1 MQSQAST
8 NTRDNKL
15 TCQFLGPLT
24 FWKRSTSRQR
34 YHYSKRISIILAVT
48 NTRACRETST
58 TLLGRNE
65 RAISNQSCKRDKSTS
80 CKQRQD
86 RTKQQDSK
94 TSFRQQKSISTTT
107 PNLPNARTTSSGL
120 RTPFNSSTGRH
131 QAVRTTEYIG
141 GAINKEHRHN
151 NGSPPRP
158 RLLETLQLR
167 SPPRRRSTSKRKVR
181 TSPIPSIPSTAQTN
195 TPPLTDR
202 KPPGSTQPAAKNA
215 TPTSAHA

>member
-1 MQSQAST
+1 MLDIT
-8 NTRDNKL
+8 NTFAWKKKKTTALLDREELPPHIFNK
-15 TCQFLGPLT
+15 P
-24 FWKRSTSRQR
+24 SR
-34 YHYSKRISIILAVT
+34 HLKPGGNS
-48 NTRACRETST
+48 
-58 TLLGRNE
+58 
-65 RAISNQSCKRDKSTS
+65 
-80 CKQRQD
+80 KQRQD

-94 TSFRQQKSISTTT
+94 TSFHQHKSISTTT

-141 GAINKEHRHN
+141 GAIKKEHRHN